1 MLRRTL
7 VGMSAA
13 LMVLLAGATT
23 ASAASDNRPVRFWSF
38 SAVKQGVGK
47 VKLAAGAQQGGL
59 LRKQRTFGGAAFAF
73 PESKPREKATGSLFS
88 TASGQTYG
96 VLAQAPSAAP
106 FQKGLPMGGL
116 THLDQLQ
123 AYEKTSKKASLRL
136 TITKAVV
143 DAIDANHAIVPSECR
158 RDLDC
163 NPVRGIVR
171 FHARAYANSA
181 GGDFYSVGGVAFI
194 EGHEGRWRIDAATS
208 ADSRR
213 PLWDAGDFY
222 IDDDVDDLGTES
234 HAVAELAHKLTLKV
248 PLKSVR
254 DGELFA
260 VHVSLDA
267 EAIDARGR
275 ESAVEAFIQDPQK
288 LTPALVKTKGLRARG
303 KPRFREPAV
312 KAPPVARCPSGTSRK
327 AGRLQLSQAEYVT
340 DEATGVPMFALVTR
354 TGGRKGKAS
363 VTVTTRAGTAESGR
377 DYRTVRKT
385 VTFAA
390 GDASPRLVEIPIL
403 QDQAPEDAQT
413 FSLSLSH
420 PRCVKLGAQR
430 SAGVTIADDDTP
442 PAQPPSFT
450 IGGTVDG
457 LQGSGLV
464 LTDLGSE
471 LTVAGNGPFTL
482 PGTRADGLPYDVKV
496 RTQPRNPDQVCTVSQ
511 GQGTL
516 HANVSN
522 VAVHCAAPTLP
533 PGLDPTFGSGG
544 RVSTPV
550 GAGKAE
556 AVLIQKDG
564 RIVTA
569 GRRVF
574 NGGVDFALTR
584 HDSHGKLDTGFGT
597 GGIVTTNLGTPSDEA
612 FDMAASPAGGF
623 VVVGRTDATGTNRD
637 FGVVRYTDEG
647 KPDTRFDGD
656 GIVTTDFAGQP
667 DQANAV
673 AVQPDGKIVV
683 AGQATT
689 GGSTLADGD
698 FALARYNTDGTPDM
712 SFDGDGLV
720 LTDLGTKADV
730 ARAVAIR
737 PDGRIVVAGT
747 ADGDVALV
755 RYTDTGEVDESFGDH
770 GKRVTD
776 FGSDDFANG
785 LALTGD
791 GHILVAGH
799 TLGAGLDLD
808 FALARYT
815 AEGELDTAFG
825 TGGIVKTDFGGD
837 DFAENLTV
845 QPDGKIVVVGRD
857 SSATILDM
865 AVVRY
870 RDDGKLDTG
879 FGAGGKVTADF
890 HGKGEFGQDV
900 AIQPDGKIVAAG
912 YTANGID
919 TEFALIRINP

>member
-1 MLRRTL
+1 M
-7 VGMSAA
+7 
-13 LMVLLAGATT
+13 
-23 ASAASDNRPVRFWSF
+23 
-38 SAVKQGVGK
+38 
-47 VKLAAGAQQGGL
+47 
-59 LRKQRTFGGAAFAF
+59 
-73 PESKPREKATGSLFS
+73 
-88 TASGQTYG
+88 
-96 VLAQAPSAAP
+96 
-106 FQKGLPMGGL
+106 
-116 THLDQLQ
+116 
-123 AYEKTSKKASLRL
+123 
-136 TITKAVV
+136 
-143 DAIDANHAIVPSECR
+143 
-158 RDLDC
+158 
-163 NPVRGIVR
+163 
-171 FHARAYANSA
+171 
-181 GGDFYSVGGVAFI
+181 
-194 EGHEGRWRIDAATS
+194 
-208 ADSRR
+208 
-213 PLWDAGDFY
+213 
-222 IDDDVDDLGTES
+222 
-234 HAVAELAHKLTLKV
+234 
-248 PLKSVR
+248 
-254 DGELFA
+254 
-260 VHVSLDA
+260 
-267 EAIDARGR
+267 
-275 ESAVEAFIQDPQK
+275 
-288 LTPALVKTKGLRARG
+288 
-303 KPRFREPAV
+303 
-312 KAPPVARCPSGTSRK
+312 
-327 AGRLQLSQAEYVT
+327 
-340 DEATGVPMFALVTR
+340 
-354 TGGRKGKAS
+354 
-363 VTVTTRAGTAESGR
+363 
-377 DYRTVRKT
+377 
-385 VTFAA
+385 
-390 GDASPRLVEIPIL
+390 
-403 QDQAPEDAQT
+403 
-413 FSLSLSH
+413 
-420 PRCVKLGAQR
+420 
-430 SAGVTIADDDTP
+430 
-442 PAQPPSFT
+442 
-450 IGGTVDG
+450 
-457 LQGSGLV
+457 

-511 GQGTL
+511 GKGTL

-584 HDSHGKLDTGFGT
+584 HDSHGNLDMGFGT

-612 FDMAASPAGGF
+612 FDMAAHPAGGF

-637 FGVVRYTDEG
+637 FGVVRYKDDG
-647 KPDTRFDGD
+647 TRDMSFSGD

-720 LTDLGTKADV
+720 LTDLGTTADV

-755 RYTDTGEVDESFGDH
+755 RYTDKGEVDESFGDH

-845 QPDGKIVVVGRD
+845 QPDGRIVVVGRD

-870 RDDGKLDTG
+870 RDDGSLDSG

-912 YTANGID
+912 YTANGTD
-919 TEFALIRINP
+919 MEFALIRITP